1 MKKSDRNQIENKP
14 SLKKKKNQCMYSGM
28 ANSQPPNQPLCNLVA
43 PIPAPR
49 HNSPRQRLQRAMEMN
64 LKSRPD
70 NSHRPL
76 QQVTLFAPFPP
87 SSGPRCGTSQGTPP
101 SPTAAG
107 SRARDCAGPK
117 PLPLL
122 RAPPG
127 RPLPSVGGARPVP
140 LPPAPT
146 GRALEPFGP
155 FSPAPRCGLTL
166 PGLTSG
172 IREKLEAAEQTHPD
186 Q

>member
-1 MKKSDRNQIENKP
+1 
-14 SLKKKKNQCMYSGM
+14 M
-28 ANSQPPNQPLCNLVA
+28 ANSQPPDQTPCNLVA
-43 PIPAPR
+43 LIPATN
-49 HNSPRQRLQRAMEMN
+49 HNSPRQRLQGAVEMN
-64 LKSRPD
+64 PKTRP
-70 NSHRPL
+70 HITRRPL
-76 QQVTLFAPFPP
+76 LQVTLFAPSLTLRVPDAAP
-87 SSGPRCGTSQGTPP
+87 SQGTPP

-107 SRARDCAGPK
+107 SRALDCAGAE

-127 RPLPSVGGARPVP
+127 RPLPSVGCARPVP
-140 LPPAPT
+140 VPPAPT
-146 GRALEPFGP
+146 ARALAPFGP
-155 FSPAPRCGLTL
+155 FSPAPRCGLAL